1 MKRHELPTGQ
11 QIKRWMIV
19 AVSSLL
25 LGCSNANIKT
35 PLTPFEQSQR
45 SVQETVQTS
54 SMLPEIVLPQ
64 IEEKQAKPKSFSLAV
79 KDMDIRSVLKVF
91 IDSSELSLVIDQDVQ
106 GKVTVD
112 LKQVSLEQLLF
123 YVLEPLNL
131 DYVRDGNVLYIST
144 RKLKTRIFMVNYLAS
159 KRSTSGSISISGS
172 NEKSSSSGSI
182 SSSNEFDFWTKLEAQ
197 LQVLVAQSD
206 MTEDE
211 KHKPE
216 LLINRGSGVVLV
228 RATPKVL
235 HQIEQFL
242 DLVGDASR
250 RQVRIEA
257 KIVEVTLNDEN
268 RFGINWE
275 RMSEVFP
282 DRLFGSDVSVSAA
295 SGFQLAPGTPGGVF
309 ATFASER
316 TNAVLQALKKQGNVQ
331 VLSSPS
337 ISTLNNQPALIK
349 VAQEKVAFVVK
360 TELQTSGVG
369 AESVTTKTTEAE
381 IKKVTDGLSLRVT
394 PNISRNG
401 MIIMDVHPVIT
412 KLERFENITDDL
424 GQRIGVEPVVNVRE
438 INAILKARSGES
450 VIMGGLM
457 EESNSKEKTKVPFL
471 GSIPVMGALFQSQVD
486 VKTKKELVIFITPTL
501 LDEENGVA
509 LVEQKKFSLQKGF
522 PGVWENK

>member
-1 MKRHELPTGQ
+1 MKKQKLARMQWTNKW
-11 QIKRWMIV
+11 IVV
-19 AVSSLL
+19 AVSILL
-25 LGCSNANIKT
+25 VSCSSVSTKVPMT
-35 PLTPFEQSQR
+35 PLETTPRATR
-45 SVQETVQTS
+45 SIQPIST
-54 SMLPEIVLPQ
+54 LPEIVLPQ
-64 IEEKQAKPKSFSLAV
+64 IEEKQAKPKSFSLSV

-91 IDSSELSLVIDQDVQ
+91 IDASDLSLVIDSDVEGQ
-106 GKVTVD
+106 VTVD

-123 YVLEPLNL
+123 YVLDPLNL
-131 DYVRDGNVLYIST
+131 DYIRDGNVLRIST

-159 KRSTSGSISISGS
+159 KRSTNGTISISGS
-172 NEKSSSSGSI
+172 NEKASSSGSI
-182 SSSNEFDFWTKLEAQ
+182 SSTNEFDFWTKLEAQ
-197 LQVLVAQSD
+197 LQVLVDQSELPKKD
-206 MTEDE
+206 
-211 KHKPE
+211 KQKPE
-216 LLINRGSGVVLV
+216 LLINQGSGVVLV
-228 RATPKVL
+228 KATPKVL

-242 DLVGDASR
+242 DLVGSASQ

-268 RFGINWE
+268 RFGIDWK
-275 RMSEVFP
+275 RMSDVFP
-282 DRLFGSDVSVSAA
+282 DRLFGSDVSVSAVG
-295 SGFQLAPGTPGGVF
+295 GFHLEPGTPGGVF
-309 ATFASER
+309 ATFAAEK
-316 TNAVLQALKKQGNVQ
+316 TNAVLEALKKQGNVQ

-369 AESVTTKTTEAE
+369 TESTTTKTTEAE

-394 PNISRNG
+394 PHISSNG

-438 INAILKARSGES
+438 VNAILKARSGES

-457 EESNSKEKTKVPFL
+457 EEANTKEKTEVPLL
-471 GSIPVMGALFQSQVD
+471 GSVPVVGALFQSRVD
-486 VKTKKELVIFITPTL
+486 VKQKKELVIFITPTL

-509 LVEQKKFSLQKGF
+509 LLEEKKFSLQKRF
-522 PGVWENK
+522 PGVFDQ